1 MLPHL
6 DTRELPITEQQ
17 APQIAVA
24 AIPPRQRILRSPA
37 TVVAVAVVAHLTVGL
52 VLLPR
57 WMFSKYP
64 DFAQLLLQ
72 GRLQPEEGGDISPLY
87 LLLNLSLSPEFLR
100 VLQSV
105 LGSLALVAV
114 FLIGRT
120 LFGKLAGWI
129 ALALAAL
136 AAPLLLYEATLEP
149 DLLILVANVGA
160 LALLVV
166 GNPRERPRAAYLAGA
181 ILGLSSALRPSNLS
195 LLLVAVLWL
204 GWTARALGSR
214 QIIRAAGGMLAC
226 GVVMVMLP
234 LGVLRASVGQQLT
247 ATMSV
252 GEMLHICNR
261 PEGNGIGYQS
271 PSLVKLVE
279 QQVRSRERPDPF
291 HAIYRRFARAAEG
304 PQLSPVGC
312 ERYWVNRTTAF
323 IQHEPLA
330 WLRLVGAKLLVF
342 LAGPDAHDVAE
353 VRQAEQSL
361 PVPPLVS
368 FRFLTAAGLAGLAA
382 CALRRRPV
390 GMLGP
395 YLVAILAVSLVF
407 CVTSR
412 YALMVLPVWCAL
424 AGAFVTGVAQNLR
437 RPRGLVPSGLALLLP
452 LVISLGPGLRA
463 STRVV
468 ERGGL
473 AGAAATEMERAVR
486 AGRLVEA
493 EDAFT
498 RAQAAQP
505 LLRLSRDL
513 SSVPFERPE
522 LAQASAAQSERRFG
536 TASGADSYFQA
547 KLLMLGG
554 ECERGLPL
562 ADRSAEAGFFAAV
575 WDVALDADLLA
586 AECLLV
592 RGDPQAARSRI
603 ARSIQRRP
611 GTLSGLAWATA
622 ADRAAGKRDG
632 SAERELRA
640 LHDPLSAG
648 YALAQA
654 LLSWGDAVGAL
665 AEADRVLAALPEAGV
680 VRYVRARSL
689 LALGRNGAALDEY
702 GKAMAAFPAHGYETR
717 PFDAVVAEARTANP
731 SSPEVLALVAEHEMR
746 AGRIAEAREA
756 AEKAAAG
763 YGVLAPQRLRDLLRW
778 LRSLQ
783 AAQVR

>member
-1 MLPHL
+1 
-6 DTRELPITEQQ
+6 
-17 APQIAVA
+17 
-24 AIPPRQRILRSPA
+24 
-37 TVVAVAVVAHLTVGL
+37 
-52 VLLPR
+52 
-57 WMFSKYP
+57 MFSKYP

-72 GRLQPEEGGDISPLY
+72 SRLQPEEGGDISPLY
-87 LLLNLSLSPEFLR
+87 LLVNLSLSPEFLR
-100 VLQSV
+100 VLQSI

-120 LFGKLAGWI
+120 LFGRVAGWV

-166 GNPRERPRAAYLAGA
+166 GNPREHPRVAYLAGA
-181 ILGLSSALRPSNLS
+181 ILGLSSALRPSNL
-195 LLLVAVLWL
+195 LLVLVAVLWL
-204 GWTARALGSR
+204 GWTARALGWR
-214 QIIRAAGGMLAC
+214 RIIRTAGGMLAC
-226 GVVMVMLP
+226 GVVMLMLP
-234 LGVLRASVGQQLT
+234 LGLLRASVGQQLT

-304 PQLSPVGC
+304 PQLSPLGC

-323 IQHEPLA
+323 IHHEPLA
-330 WLRLVGAKLLVF
+330 WLRLVGAKFLVF

-361 PVPPLVS
+361 PVPPLAS

-390 GMLGP
+390 RMLGP
-395 YLVAILAVSLVF
+395 YLLAILAVSLVF

-424 AGAFVTGVAQNLR
+424 AGAFVAGVGQNLR
-437 RPRGLVPSGLALLLP
+437 RPRELVSSGLALLVP
-452 LVISLGPGLRA
+452 LAISFGPGLRA

-473 AGAAATEMERAVR
+473 AGAAATEMEHAVR
-486 AGRLVEA
+486 AGHLKEA

-522 LAQASAAQSERRFG
+522 LARASAAQSEQRFG
-536 TASGADSYFQA
+536 VASGADSYFQA
-547 KLLMLGG
+547 KLLALGG

-562 ADRSAEAGFFAAV
+562 ADRSAQQGFFAAV
-575 WDVALDADLLA
+575 WDVSLDADLLA
-586 AECLLV
+586 AECLLSQ
-592 RGDPQAARSRI
+592 GNAPAARERVT
-603 ARSIQRRP
+603 RSLQHRP
-611 GTLSGLAWATA
+611 GTLTGLAWATA
-622 ADRAAGKRDG
+622 ADRSVGRRDG

-648 YALAQA
+648 YALSQA
-654 LLSWGDAVGAL
+654 LLSWGDAAGAL
-665 AEADRVLAALPEAGV
+665 EETDRVLAALPEAGV

-689 LALGRNGAALDEY
+689 LALSRNGEALDEY
-702 GKAMAAFPAHGYETR
+702 QRALAAFPAHGYETK
-717 PFDAVVAEARTANP
+717 PFDAAIAEARTANP
-731 SSPEVLALVAEHEMR
+731 SSPAVLALAAEHEKR
-746 AGRIAEAREA
+746 AGRLTESREA
-756 AEKAAAG
+756 AEKAAAS

-778 LRSLQ
+778 LQSLPPMP
-783 AAQVR
+783 AR